1 MSSGCGDI
9 LTLNDLQI
17 AKKHQLFE
25 AEVITGKSGGVAGG
39 EDIDYA
45 TNQVTLQTQK
55 TLPAVLRDAGFR
67 PASFNF
73 TTGGTL
79 GENDADKAVLWPKDD
94 GGDGNY
100 YVWRGSLPK
109 IIPASS
115 TPLTTGGVSDS
126 AWVAFGDVTLRTEL
140 DEKFTNG
147 TFNAGVNYK
156 YKLPASVSGAVF
168 RTLQSRLDDSVHVKD
183 FGAVGDGVTDDTVA
197 IQAAINSGARRIDYS
212 NGTYLV
218 TAGTL
223 TCVSDQTHFG
233 DGAKLVHNSTTLGY
247 SIFNAFEQSNLKFIG
262 LVFSGPSSQTNAINC
277 VSCNTVLVSE
287 CVTTNIGLFSCKS
300 RKAPNPFVA
309 HDVTGAYP
317 LVTEAADY
325 NYFIT
330 VTGCRASG
338 DGTGVLGGPFKVA
351 AIYLSYVRYATITG
365 NAINGHKEG
374 IQWWGGDAN
383 SVAGDGAISNP
394 RKCSNISV
402 VSNSVIDTVGGIWGS
417 MGQDIA
423 VSGNTVR
430 DCKDV
435 CIDFEGCFDCTA
447 TGNTTANATNGCLT
461 AIFTNRN
468 IIFSGNTAH
477 ISLGNNSVIGGV
489 YNSLADTNNFSVSFV
504 GNTFSNDVSISFLKI
519 EGVQN
524 IIIENNFF
532 NNVYLDTGSYAA
544 GDTRRYEEV
553 SGNSMWFTAGGSGFS
568 YSAMIVGNTTI
579 NGTSR
584 ISGNIINGLSIATN
598 QFGILAQQTKANNTA
613 QQMLITGN
621 TVRGF
626 VNDLIISAPQIPIS
640 GRHLFSIQG
649 NLFNTGGTNVAAS
662 SSNIVQANNYKADAS
677 PISF

>member
-1 MSSGCGDI
+1 
-9 LTLNDLQI
+9 
-17 AKKHQLFE
+17 
-25 AEVITGKSGGVAGG
+25 
-39 EDIDYA
+39 
-45 TNQVTLQTQK
+45 
-55 TLPAVLRDAGFR
+55 
-67 PASFNF
+67 
-73 TTGGTL
+73 
-79 GENDADKAVLWPKDD
+79 
-94 GGDGNY
+94 
-100 YVWRGSLPK
+100 
-109 IIPASS
+109 
-115 TPLTTGGVSDS
+115 
-126 AWVAFGDVTLRTEL
+126 
-140 DEKFTNG
+140 
-147 TFNAGVNYK
+147 
-156 YKLPASVSGAVF
+156 
-168 RTLQSRLDDSVHVKD
+168 
-183 FGAVGDGVTDDTVA
+183 
-197 IQAAINSGARRIDYS
+197 
-212 NGTYLV
+212 
-218 TAGTL
+218 
-223 TCVSDQTHFG
+223 
-233 DGAKLVHNSTTLGY
+233 
-247 SIFNAFEQSNLKFIG
+247 
-262 LVFSGPSSQTNAINC
+262 
-277 VSCNTVLVSE
+277 
-287 CVTTNIGLFSCKS
+287 
-300 RKAPNPFVA
+300 
-309 HDVTGAYP
+309 
-317 LVTEAADY
+317 
-325 NYFIT
+325 
-330 VTGCRASG
+330 
-338 DGTGVLGGPFKVA
+338 
-351 AIYLSYVRYATITG
+351 
-365 NAINGHKEG
+365 
-374 IQWWGGDAN
+374 
-383 SVAGDGAISNP
+383 
-394 RKCSNISV
+394 
-402 VSNSVIDTVGGIWGS
+402 

-649 NLFNTGGTNVAAS
+649 NLFNTGGTNVAVS